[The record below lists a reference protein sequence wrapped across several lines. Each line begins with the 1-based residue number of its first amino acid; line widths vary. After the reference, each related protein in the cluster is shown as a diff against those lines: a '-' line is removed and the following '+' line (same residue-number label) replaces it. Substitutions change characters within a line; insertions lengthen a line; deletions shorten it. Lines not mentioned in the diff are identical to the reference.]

1 MIPAVT
7 VIVTVYNRT
16 QYLRQALESVFAQTF
31 RSFEIIVTADSA
43 NEEIREICE
52 AFGRPEVRY
61 RRNPTTLG
69 VALNLR
75 AAMTEARGKYLAVL
89 NDDDAWEPEFLEKLV
104 APLEQDARRVLAFGD
119 HWVISESGEIDQ
131 AQTERTTRYYG
142 RDVLPEGD
150 VVGFPEFALE
160 KNGVPLAM
168 GSLFRKDAIDLDL
181 IVKEVSGAYDYWI
194 ACLLAASGKGGVLRS
209 RPVDPR
215 YRVHGA
221 METKRQAPDKQ
232 ENLVYIYRTL
242 RERNA
247 FPAKQASG
255 DEILRPG
262 VAQRRQGP
270 PQVWARRQSAG
281 IFPAIVRGL
290 PRPQDGGL
298 VGVEFY
304 AASWNGG
311 LNFGCRATASVADT
325 RNSDCRLHPVLP
337 AIWNPRTFTRQPER
351 LPYKGL
357 PRGRRTA

>member
-1 MIPAVT
+1 MAAHGAFQIMIPAVT

-43 NEEIREICE
+43 NEEIKAICE

-89 NDDDAWEPEFLEKLV
+89 NDDDAWEPDFLEKLV
-104 APLEQDARRVLAFGD
+104 APLEQDANRVLAFGD

-168 GSLFRKDAIDLDL
+168 GSLFRKDAVDLDL

-194 ACLLAASGKGGVLRS
+194 ACLLAASGKAAYYVPARLT
-209 RPVDPR
+209 R

-247 FPAKQASG
+247 FPAKQALVTKFYG
-255 DEILRPG
+255 QVLRNVG
-262 VAQRRQGP
+262 KDHLKFGHVAR
-270 PQVWARRQSAG
+270 AREYFRQSFAVYRDLRTAVWWLLS
-281 IFPAIVRGL
+281 FL
-290 PRPQDGGL
+290 PRRR
-298 VGVEFY
+298 E
-304 AASWNGG
+304 
-311 LNFGCRATASVADT
+311 TA
-325 RNSDCRLHPVLP
+325 
-337 AIWNPRTFTRQPER
+337 
-351 LPYKGL
+351 
-357 PRGRRTA
+357 